1 MKALVFEAPGRMPL
15 RDRPEPAPQP
25 GEVVV
30 EVRASGIC
38 GSDVHG
44 FTGRTGR
51 RTPGVV
57 MGHEA
62 AGVITSVGPDVA
74 SLRVGERVA
83 LRSILACGTC
93 DQCLV
98 GRSNT
103 CRNRRGL
110 GMAIDGAYA
119 ELVVVPASLA
129 VPIPDSVSFTAA
141 ALVEPLAVALHAV
154 RAVRTGSPERVLIVG
169 AGTIGLLV
177 LAALRAEGAGRV
189 VVTDRSA
196 HRLAAASRAGADTTV
211 LVSEDDPLAAILEAT
226 GGGADVAVD
235 AVGIAAAVQQA
246 LVAVR
251 PGGRVV
257 CIGNSDPTVELPLQ
271 DLVSREVAIEG
282 SYGFTTEF
290 EEAIELIAAGRL
302 DPLPLVEHVAPL
314 ADGERLFQEL
324 ASGRLD
330 ALKVVLEPARG

>member
-15 RDRPEPAPQP
+15 RDRPRPVAGP

-30 EVRASGIC
+30 EVRAAGIC

-44 FTGRTGR
+44 FTGQTGR

-62 AGVITSVGPDVA
+62 AGVVMEVGSGVETV
-74 SLRVGERVA
+74 RVGDRVA
-83 LRSILACGTC
+83 LRSILTCGAC
-93 DQCLV
+93 DQCTD
-98 GRSNT
+98 GRANT

-110 GMAIDGAYA
+110 GMALDGAYA
-119 ELVVVPASLA
+119 ELVAVPAVLA
-129 VPIPDSVSFTAA
+129 VRIPESVSFHAA
-141 ALVEPLAVALHAV
+141 ALVEPLAVALHAA
-154 RAVRTGSPERVLIVG
+154 RAVRAGSHQRVLIAG

-177 LAALRAEGAGRV
+177 LLALRAEGTGRV

-196 HRLAAASRAGADTTV
+196 HRLEAARLAGAEVTV
-211 LVSEDDPLAAILEAT
+211 LVSSDDAVPAILDAT

-235 AVGIAAAVQQA
+235 AVGIASALQQVVA
-246 LVAVR
+246 AVR
-251 PGGRVV
+251 PGGRVI
-257 CIGNSDPTVELPLQ
+257 CLGNSDPTVELPLQ
-271 DLVSREVAIEG
+271 DVVSREVGLVG

-290 EEAIELIAAGRL
+290 EEAIELIASGRL
-302 DPLPLVEHVAPL
+302 DPTSLVQHVAPL
-314 ADGERLFQEL
+314 ADGERLFGDL
-324 ASGRLD
+324 ASGRLE

>member
-1 MKALVFEAPGRMPL
+1 VKALVFEGPGRMPL
-15 RDRPEPAPQP
+15 RDRSDPAPGP

-30 EVRASGIC
+30 QVRASGIC

-44 FTGRTGR
+44 YTGHTGR

-62 AGVITSVGPDVA
+62 AGVVTRVGPDVGGVQ
-74 SLRVGERVA
+74 VGDRVA

-93 DQCLV
+93 DQCLA
-98 GRSNT
+98 GRANT

-110 GMAIDGAYA
+110 GMAMDGAYA
-119 ELVVVPASLA
+119 ELVVVPEALA
-129 VPIPDSVSFTAA
+129 VSIPDSVSFTAG

-154 RAVRTGSPERVLIVG
+154 RATLAGSPERILIVG

-177 LAALRAEGAGRV
+177 LLALRAEGARRV

-196 HRLAAASRAGADTTV
+196 HHLDAASRAGADTTV
-211 LVSEDDPLAAILEAT
+211 LVSTDDPMPAILEAT
-226 GGGADVAVD
+226 DGGADVAVD
-235 AVGIAAAVQQA
+235 AVGIAAAVRQA

-290 EEAIELIAAGRL
+290 EGAIDLIAAGRL
-302 DPLPLVEHVAPL
+302 DPVPLVEHVAPL

-330 ALKVVLEPARG
+330 ALKVLLEPGRG

>member
-15 RDRPEPAPQP
+15 LDRPEPTAGS

-44 FTGRTGR
+44 FTGHTGR

-62 AGVITSVGPDVA
+62 AGVVIGVGPG
-74 SLRVGERVA
+74 VGGVHVGDRVA
-83 LRSILACGTC
+83 LRSILACGAC
-93 DQCLV
+93 DQCAE
-98 GRSNT
+98 GRTNT

-110 GMAIDGAYA
+110 GMALDGAYA
-119 ELVVVPASLA
+119 ERVGVPAALA
-129 VPIPDSVSFTAA
+129 VPIPDRVSFTAA
-141 ALVEPLAVALHAV
+141 ALVEPLAVALHAA
-154 RAVRTGSPERVLIVG
+154 RAVRAGSHDQVLITG

-177 LAALRAEGAGRV
+177 LLALRAEGTGRI

-196 HRLAAASRAGADTTV
+196 HRLEAATSAGADATV
-211 LVSEDDPLAAILEAT
+211 LVSGNDSMPAIREAT
-226 GGGADVAVD
+226 GTGVDVVVD
-235 AVGIAAAVQQA
+235 AVGIESALHQA
-246 LVAVR
+246 ISAVR
-251 PGGRVV
+251 PGGRVICV
-257 CIGNSDPTVELPLQ
+257 GNSDRTVALPLQ
-271 DLVSREVAIEG
+271 DVVSREIRVEG

-290 EEAIELIAAGRL
+290 EEAIALMAVGRL
-302 DPLPLVEHVAPL
+302 DPTPLVERAAPL
-314 ADGERLFQEL
+314 ADGERLFQDL
-324 ASGRLD
+324 ASGRLE